1 MIAYQI
7 RQSFKLLRHNGEYYI
22 VSPYSLVWGGDYYY
36 VVGYSEMR
44 EKIQNFRLDRI
55 YRTPELLAEEPQIPA
70 PNDFHLA
77 EYSREVFRMFGT
89 DEAVE
94 VELLCKNYIMNA
106 VTDLLP
112 MGIRL
117 GRGYEDPRS
126 GEREGEI

>member
-1 MIAYQI
+1 MMVFIPRWSIQVTGKSQKRDVIAYQI
-7 RQSFKLLRHNGEYYI
+7 RQSFKLLRHNGEYY
-22 VSPYSLVWGGDYYY
+22 
-36 VVGYSEMR
+36 
-44 EKIQNFRLDRI
+44 N
-55 YRTPELLAEEPQIPA
+55 
-70 PNDFHLA
+70 LA

-106 VTDLLP
+106 VIDLLP

>member
-1 MIAYQI
+1 MTAFIPRWSIQVTGKSQKRDVIAYQI
-7 RQSFKLLRHNGEYYI
+7 RQSFKLLHHNGEYYI
-22 VSPYSLVWGGDYYY
+22 VSPYSLVWDGDYYY

-55 YRTPELLAEEPQIPA
+55 YRTPELL
-70 PNDFHLA
+70 
-77 EYSREVFRMFGT
+77 
-89 DEAVE
+89 
-94 VELLCKNYIMNA
+94 CKNYIMNA
-106 VTDLLP
+106 VADLLP